1 MNMKL
6 IPWLALGV
14 AALALPA
21 VAQQPAKK
29 LYCWDDK
36 GSRVCSDALPPDA
49 VNRARDEINSKSGLR
64 TASVAA
70 PQTEAERAAAQA
82 ANALAEAQRR
92 AAQLRE
98 ISDQGLLQN
107 FGSEEKL
114 QRVFNERR
122 QQLDDNVRMGE
133 YNLTSLRSGLIAL
146 LNQAS
151 TRELAGKP
159 VAEPLLA
166 DIRARHAELS
176 RQQMLLAGFAR
187 ERTALDGEIAAT
199 LSRYRQLKA
208 AGTAATAEAPQGV
221 APTHQ

>member
-1 MNMKL
+1 MR
-6 IPWLALGV
+6 ITSFCWLTLGFAL
-14 AALALPA
+14 LAVPA
-21 VAQQPAKK
+21 FGQKADKK
-29 LYCWDDK
+29 LYCWDEK

-49 VNRARDEINSKSGLR
+49 VNRARDEINSKSGMR

-82 ANALAEAQRR
+82 AAALADAQRR

-133 YNLTSLRSGLIAL
+133 YNLANLRGGVVAL

-151 TRELAGKP
+151 ARELAGKP
-159 VAEPLLA
+159 VADPLLA

-176 RQQMLLAGFAR
+176 RQRSLLAGFAR
-187 ERTALDGEIAAT
+187 ERAALDGEIAET
-199 LSRYRQLKA
+199 LARYRQLKTGSETAPDA
-208 AGTAATAEAPQGV
+208 AGAAPASRQ
-221 APTHQ
+221 